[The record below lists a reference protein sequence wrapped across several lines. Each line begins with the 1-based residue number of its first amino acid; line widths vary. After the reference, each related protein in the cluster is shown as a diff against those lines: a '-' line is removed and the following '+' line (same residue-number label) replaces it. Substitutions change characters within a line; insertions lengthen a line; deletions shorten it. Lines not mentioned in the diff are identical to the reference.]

1 MIMSHAFTMTMKDGL
16 ADICFDVPDEKV
28 NVLSSETLQEFD
40 TLLDNLDAST
50 DVEAV
55 AIRSGKPDIFIA
67 GADISEIAHIGN
79 PKEGAQ
85 KAALG
90 QSILHK
96 LSKLPQPTIAVIDGA
111 CLGGGLELALACD
124 FRIATDNPKTSLGLP
139 EVQLGIIPGFGGTQ
153 RLPRLVGLKNA
164 LKMILSGKPVDG
176 KKALKSHLV
185 DVFCPRGFVGEA
197 LRDLVAR
204 VRRPEGRRAVE
215 GRRNAHPWQ
224 RYFLE
229 ANPIS
234 ERVILSAAR
243 RDVMKRTLGLYPAQL
258 MAIDVMEHTAHCPL
272 DKGLDFEA
280 QSFGELVVTDTCK
293 NLLTL
298 FYAQEHVKKN
308 GIIPGLYPEKEIER
322 AGVLGAGIM
331 GGGVAWAFSNASL
344 PVRLKDITWEA
355 VAKGFESA
363 ESIYA
368 TLCKIRRRTPRQTNL
383 TMHRITG
390 STDYTGFAKLD
401 IVVEAIVENP
411 AVKKRVYA
419 ELEEHLA
426 PDAIIATNTSTLSVT
441 DLAADL
447 KHPER
452 FVGMHFFNP
461 VNRMPLVEVIPGDK
475 TSPGTVN
482 AVVKLARKLK
492 KTPIVVKSCPGF
504 LVNRLLMPYLNEAL
518 YMLQEGVA
526 PERIDRLHKAFG
538 MPMGP
543 LTLIDEVGIDICHKA
558 AMVLQDAYGERMQ
571 IAEIF
576 SMIYEDRQLLGKK
589 SGKGIY
595 LHAGKKREIN
605 PEVLDAV
612 AEYRDSVATGPA
624 HLSDQDITDRS
635 IFIMINEAS
644 RCLDEH
650 IVQSAEY
657 LDLAMIF
664 GTGFPPFRG
673 GLLRY
678 ADSIGIQPLVTR
690 LEDLAL
696 DHGMRFK
703 PSEPLLAMGKREGHF
718 HG

>member
-1 MIMSHAFTMTMKDGL
+1 MNHAFTMTLDNGL
-16 ADICFDVPDEKV
+16 ADICFDVPGEKV
-28 NVLSSETLQEFD
+28 NILSSDTLQELD
-40 TLLDNLDAST
+40 TLLDNLRAST

-67 GADISEIAHIGN
+67 GADIAEIAHIGDPN
-79 PKEGAQ
+79 EGAR

-90 QSILHK
+90 QGILDK
-96 LSKLPQPTIAVIDGA
+96 LAQLPQPTIAVIDGA

-139 EVQLGIIPGFGGTQ
+139 EVNLGIIPGFGGTQ
-153 RLPRLVGLKNA
+153 RLPRLVGLKHA

-185 DVFCPRGFVGEA
+185 DVFCPKTFVGEA

-204 VRRPEGRRAVE
+204 VRKPEGRRAVE
-215 GRRNAHPWQ
+215 RQRNAHPWQ

-243 RDVMKRTLGLYPAQL
+243 RDVMRRTHGLYPAPL
-258 MAIDVMEHTAHCPL
+258 KAIEVIGHTAHGAL
-272 DKGLDFEA
+272 AKGLDVEA
-280 QSFGELVVTDTCK
+280 HSFGELVVTDTCK

-298 FYAQEHVKKN
+298 FYAQEHAKKN
-308 GIIPGLYPEKEIER
+308 GVIPGVYPEKEIAR
-322 AGVLGAGIM
+322 AGVLGAGVM
-331 GGGVAWAFSNASL
+331 GGGIAWAFSNAGL
-344 PVRLKDITWEA
+344 PVRLKDISWEA
-355 VAKGFESA
+355 VAKGFEAA
-363 ESIYA
+363 EKIYA
-368 TLCKIRRRTPRQTNL
+368 VLRKIRRRTPRQTNL
-383 TMHRITG
+383 AMHKITG
-390 STDYTGFAKLD
+390 TTDYQGFGKLD

-411 AVKKRVYA
+411 AVKKQVYA
-419 ELEEHLA
+419 ELEAHLA

-441 DLAADL
+441 ELAADM

-452 FVGMHFFNP
+452 LVGMHFFNP
-461 VNRMPLVEVIPGDK
+461 VNRMPLVEVIPGAK
-475 TSPGTVN
+475 TNPGTVN
-482 AVVKLARKLK
+482 AVIRLSRKLK

-504 LVNRLLMPYLNEAL
+504 LVNRLLMPYLNESL
-518 YMLQEGVA
+518 YMLQEGIA
-526 PERIDRLHKAFG
+526 PERIDRLHEAFG

-558 AMVLQDAYGERMQ
+558 AIVLQEAYGERMQ

-576 SMIYEDRQLLGKK
+576 SMIYEDHHLLGKK
-589 SGKGIY
+589 AGAGIY
-595 LHAGKKREIN
+595 LHEGKARELN
-605 PEVLDAV
+605 PKLMDIIAD
-612 AEYRDSVATGPA
+612 YRDSVATSPA
-624 HLSDQDITDRS
+624 SLSDPDIVDRS

-644 RCLDEH
+644 RCLEEH
-650 IVQSAEY
+650 VVQTAEY
-657 LDLAMIF
+657 LDLAMIL

-678 ADSIGIQPLVTR
+678 ADAIGIDHLVTR

-696 DHGMRFK
+696 QHGMRFQ
-703 PSEPLLAMGKREGHF
+703 PSEPLLAMRRRDGRF
-718 HG
+718 HH

>member
-1 MIMSHAFTMTMKDGL
+1 MSHAFTMTLNDGL
-16 ADICFDVPDEKV
+16 ADICFDVPGEKV
-28 NVLSSETLQEFD
+28 NVLSSETLHEFD
-40 TLLDNLDAST
+40 TLLDNLRAST

-55 AIRSGKPDIFIA
+55 AIHSGKPDIFIA
-67 GADISEIAHIGN
+67 GADIAEIAHIGD
-79 PKEGAQ
+79 PAEGAK

-90 QSILHK
+90 QSILDK
-96 LSKLPQPTIAVIDGA
+96 LAKLPQPTIAVIDGA

-185 DVFCPRGFVGEA
+185 DVCCPRGFLVEA
-197 LRDLVAR
+197 IRDLVAR
-204 VRRPEGRRAVE
+204 VRKPEGRKAVE
-215 GRRNAHPWQ
+215 SRRNARPWQ

-243 RDVMKRTLGLYPAQL
+243 RDVMKRTQGLYPAPL
-258 MAIDVMEHTAHCPL
+258 KAIDVIEHTAHGSL
-272 DKGLDFEA
+272 DKGLDVEA
-280 QSFGELVVTDTCK
+280 HSFGELVVTDTCK

-308 GIIPGLYPEKEIER
+308 GIIPGMYPEKEIAR
-322 AGVLGAGIM
+322 AGVLGAGI
-331 GGGVAWAFSNASL
+331 GGGGIAWAFSNASL
-344 PVRLKDITWEA
+344 RVRLKDINWEA
-355 VAKGFESA
+355 VAKGFEAA
-363 ESIYA
+363 EKIYS
-368 TLCKIRRRTPRQTNL
+368 TLRKIRRRTPRQTNL
-383 TMHRITG
+383 AMHRITG
-390 STDYTGFAKLD
+390 STDYAGFNKLD
-401 IVVEAIVENP
+401 IVIEAIVENP
-411 AVKKRVYA
+411 DVKKSVYA

-426 PDAIIATNTSTLSVT
+426 PDAIIATNTSTLSVSE
-441 DLAADL
+441 LAADL

-461 VNRMPLVEVIPGDK
+461 VNRMPLVEIIPGDK
-475 TSPGTVN
+475 TNPGTIN
-482 AVVKLARKLK
+482 AVIKLARKLK

-518 YMLQEGVA
+518 YMLQEGVDPA
-526 PERIDRLHKAFG
+526 RIDRLHEAFG

-558 AMVLQDAYGERMQ
+558 ALVLHDAYGERMQ

-576 SMIYEDRQLLGKK
+576 SMVYEDRHLLGKK
-589 SGKGIY
+589 AGKGIY
-595 LHAGKKREIN
+595 LHNGKKREIN
-605 PEVLDAV
+605 PEILDAV
-612 AEYRDSVATGPA
+612 AEYRGSVATGPA

-635 IFIMINEAS
+635 VLIMINEAS

-650 IVQSAEY
+650 VVQTAEY

-664 GTGFPPFRG
+664 GAGFPPFRG
-673 GLLRY
+673 GLLRH
-678 ADSIGIQPLVTR
+678 ADAIGIKPLVTR

-696 DHGMRFK
+696 DHGMRFQ
-703 PSEPLLAMGKREGHF
+703 PSAALLAMSKRDGRF
-718 HG
+718 HS